1 MTKEAYE
8 RLLDIMEQAGEL
20 DERAPYE
27 AIINN
32 EIANKVAAE

>member
-1 MTKEAYE
+1 MTEEAYE

-32 EIANKVAAE
+32 DIAEKIIAE